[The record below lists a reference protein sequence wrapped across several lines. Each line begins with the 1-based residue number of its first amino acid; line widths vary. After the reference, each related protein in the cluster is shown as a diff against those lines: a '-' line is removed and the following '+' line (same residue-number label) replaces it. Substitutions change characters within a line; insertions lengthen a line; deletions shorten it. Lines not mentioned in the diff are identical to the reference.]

1 MSAKALKMENIDIK
15 GFKDDFFIPTVNFNA
30 ETEICEISGESYLEE
45 TVEFYNPLIKWLE
58 EYTNSG
64 NYKKLTFNF
73 KLTYYNTS
81 SSKRIVDIL
90 LILRSF
96 EEKGNELNVNWYY
109 EEDDLDI
116 VEEVEDFM
124 KISRLHINLLLF

>member
-1 MSAKALKMENIDIK
+1 MENIDIK

-30 ETEICEISGESYLEE
+30 ETGVCEIAGESYLEE
-45 TVEFYNPLIKWLE
+45 TVEFYAPLIKWLE
-58 EYTNSG
+58 EYIDTTKN
-64 NYKKLTFNF
+64 NKITFNF

-90 LILRSF
+90 LILKSF
-96 EEKGNELNVNWYY
+96 EEKGGNVQVNWFY

-124 KISRLHINLLLF
+124 KISRLNINLKLF

>member
-1 MSAKALKMENIDIK
+1 MENIDIK

-30 ETEICEISGESYLEE
+30 DTGVCEISGESYLEE

-64 NYKKLTFNF
+64 KFDKLTFNF

-90 LILRSF
+90 LILKAF
-96 EEKGNELNVNWYY
+96 EEKENKLTVNWYY
-109 EEDDLDI
+109 EEDDMDI

-124 KISRLHINLLLF
+124 KISKLNINLMLF